1 MHKVGA
7 SSHAL
12 VLPIYTGRYLVSVFE
27 YLTLK
32 ANHNGW
38 GRRADRASKKLL
50 SADKPFKTAN
60 YAIFKP
66 CVVTSFKYRALST
79 TLVKLLLT
87 FVGVFLLN
95 TYAVSCIRIVASVTI
110 FIDNKGDP
118 IWCTRYALT
127 LALSWGY
134 LQNSQSG

>member
-12 VLPIYTGRYLVSVFE
+12 VLPIYTGRYFVSVFE

-87 FVGVFLLN
+87 FVGGIFVEYVCSQLYQNCCKRYYFYRQQRRPNLVHSLRFN
-95 TYAVSCIRIVASVTI
+95 TRTKLGL
-110 FIDNKGDP
+110 FTK
-118 IWCTRYALT
+118 
-127 LALSWGY
+127 
-134 LQNSQSG
+134 